1 MAAGQVWPN
10 LACPGLL
17 RNRNLNSMSSPKNS
31 KTKTDGYYFWNYDLY
46 PFLLGGPGKKEPRGS
61 VVTTNFA
68 PGFHFRPC
76 YEFSLEEGQKFHQ
89 RLRELEAEYNA
100 AFETLD
106 AIYKKKREDL
116 LAEAWV
122 TSRKVIPIPK
132 C

>member
-1 MAAGQVWPN
+1 
-10 LACPGLL
+10 
-17 RNRNLNSMSSPKNS
+17 
-31 KTKTDGYYFWNYDLY
+31 
-46 PFLLGGPGKKEPRGS
+46 
-61 VVTTNFA
+61 VTTNFA

-116 LAEAWV
+116 LAGGLGHFTQGHTHTQMLTIVDQAGLLHI
-122 TSRKVIPIPK
+122 IPRERIVSISMLRPEPPGVGRGGT
-132 C
+132 